1 MLVATPSGIT
11 LAPEGGAHQS
21 SETPLIALAQPGM
34 AAFEPTYVDELA
46 EIMRWGFEHMQVDD
60 GGSVALRLSTRMIDQ
75 PDREMTDDLRRG
87 ITSGAYWLRKP
98 VAGTELVNAI
108 SGAIAPEAISA
119 YEDILEDIPGAGL
132 LTITSADRVHA
143 DWIDVRRK
151 RISCLLYTSPSPR
164 DRG

>member
-21 SETPLIALAQPGM
+21 SETPLITLAQPGM
-34 AAFEPTYVDELA
+34 ASFEPAYVDELA

-87 ITSGAYWLRKP
+87 VTSGAIGCANRCS
-98 VAGTELVNAI
+98 ERN
-108 SGAIAPEAISA
+108 
-119 YEDILEDIPGAGL
+119 
-132 LTITSADRVHA
+132 
-143 DWIDVRRK
+143 
-151 RISCLLYTSPSPR
+151 
-164 DRG
+164 